1 MYYLLLNDATM
12 FEISDL
18 MEEGTTKLKGET
30 LKSVSAKIQNATIEK
45 IRSAFGSEFNTRTI
59 KLLSENKIAMTVY
72 DNYTVLRSIATDEQ
86 SLIENSENQMYVVT
100 LAQPSDI
107 GTIVPQLQERIVELE
122 KELLAATADP
132 DPSQMDLDTL
142 KEYLVDKSKENLE
155 AFLEQNPI
163 TSSCHQNT
171 PAVYTITFDKQTQ
184 LNSAIALCKI
194 HEQLGDSYTPSWNCH
209 NGQCT
214 YDWTKTELV
223 KLAIEIEAFV
233 KPYISKQQSMESQIR
248 NASTK
253 EDAQAVSITF
263 EKTVMGADS
272 TTSEKSDTAE

>member
-30 LKSVSAKIQNATIEK
+30 LKSVSAKIQNATVES

-59 KLLSENKIAMTVY
+59 KLLSENKIPMTVY

-86 SLIENSENQMYVVT
+86 SLIENSENPMYVVT

-107 GTIVPQLQERIVELE
+107 GTIVPQLQERIAELE
-122 KELLAATADP
+122 KELLAATAEP
-132 DPSQMDLDTL
+132 DPSQMDLATL
-142 KEYLVDKSKENLE
+142 KEYLVGKSKENLE
-155 AFLEQNPI
+155 TFLFQNPI
-163 TSSCHQNT
+163 TSSCHQAT
-171 PAVYTITFDKQTQ
+171 SAEYSVTFEKQTQ
-184 LNSAIALCKI
+184 LNNAIALCTI
-194 HEQLGDSYTPSWNCH
+194 HEQLGDSYTPSWNSH

-223 KLAIEIEAFV
+223 QLAIEIEAFV

-253 EDAQAVSITF
+253 EEAQAVSITF
-263 EKTVMGADS
+263 EKIVSEPDS
-272 TTSEKSDTAE
+272 AASEASDSAE